1 VNRDALVGQLFT
13 VDFSGPEPSAEVER
27 LIVDGGVGG
36 VILFDK
42 NVEGP
47 GQVARLTNA
56 LQRLASKA
64 GHPPLLVSVD
74 QEGGPVVRL
83 RGTWFPSAMAF
94 GAAADETLAARAAE
108 VTARELRATGIHLNF
123 APVLDVNSNPANPV
137 IGVRSYGEDPA
148 RVARLGVAAIAGM
161 QSAGVLAT
169 AKHFPGHG
177 DTVLDSHL
185 ALPMVSH
192 GRDRLDAVELL
203 PFREAV
209 HAGVA
214 AVITA
219 HVVYPALDP
228 DHPATLSARII
239 ALLREEWGF
248 GGLVV
253 SDSMRM
259 RAIADRYAPGDAAVQ
274 AVRAGVDIVLALGAV
289 EAQWEALD
297 AVRAAARDGRL
308 PAGRI
313 QEAAER
319 ILAAKRRLGLYDSA
333 RVSETDA
340 VRLAGC
346 PAHLALA
353 DRVAAAAATLVA
365 PRDGIVPLP
374 PGPVCVASGL
384 ASRETTDR
392 LAGALRAAG
401 RPVATVAL
409 DDTVRREAR
418 GSAQGAIVVPI
429 GAGIREDPSW
439 WDRVREVTLD
449 ASQQGPTAVVATD
462 VPYPLTAVAP
472 ACACLAV
479 YGADPPSLKAAAG
492 VLAGTVPAQGRL
504 PVTVLLPAD

>member
-1 VNRDALVGQLFT
+1 MNPDALVGQLFT
-13 VDFSGPEPSAEVER
+13 VDFSGPEPSDEIER

-47 GQVARLTNA
+47 GQIARLTNA
-56 LQRLASKA
+56 LQRLASEA

-108 VTARELRATGIHLNF
+108 ATARELRAAGIHLNF

-148 RVARLGVAAIAGM
+148 RVARLGVAAIAGT

-177 DTVLDSHL
+177 DTLLDSHL
-185 ALPMVSH
+185 ALPIVSH
-192 GRDRLDAVELL
+192 RRDRLDAVELL

-214 AVITA
+214 AVMTA

-239 ALLREEWGF
+239 ALLRKEWGF

-259 RAIADRYAPGDAAVQ
+259 QAIAGRHAPGDAAVQ
-274 AVRAGVDIVLALGAV
+274 AVRAGVDVVLALGAV

-297 AVRAAARDGRL
+297 AVRAAARDGRI

-313 QEAAER
+313 REAAER
-319 ILAAKRRLGLYDSA
+319 IGAAKRRLGLFDRA
-333 RVSETDA
+333 RVSEADA
-340 VRLAGC
+340 ERLAGC
-346 PAHLALA
+346 PSHLALA
-353 DRVAAAAATLVA
+353 DQVAAAAATLVVT
-365 PRDGIVPLP
+365 RDGIIPLP
-374 PGPVCVASGL
+374 PGPVYVAAGL

-392 LAGALRAAG
+392 LAGALHAAG
-401 RPVATVAL
+401 RPATTVAL
-409 DDTVRREAR
+409 DGDGRWEAR
-418 GSAQGAIVVPI
+418 GSGRGAIVVPI
-429 GAGIREDPSW
+429 GGAIGEDPSRR
-439 WDRVREVTLD
+439 DRVRQVTQ
-449 ASQQGPTAVVATD
+449 AAARQGPTVAVAVD
-462 VPYPLTAVAP
+462 VPYPLTAVDP
-472 ACACLAV
+472 TCACLAV
-479 YGADPPSLKAAAG
+479 YGADPASLKAAAD

-504 PVTVLLPAD
+504 PVTVRFP

>member
-1 VNRDALVGQLFT
+1 MNLDALVGQLFM

-36 VILFDK
+36 VTLFVK

-56 LQRLASKA
+56 LQSLAADA

-83 RGTWFPSAMAF
+83 RATWFPSAMAF
-94 GAAADETLAARAAE
+94 GAATDETLAARAAE
-108 VTARELRATGIHLNF
+108 ATARELRATGIHLNF
-123 APVLDVNSNPANPV
+123 APVLDVNSSPANPV

-148 RVARLGVAAIAGM
+148 RVARLGVGAIAGM

-209 HAGVA
+209 QAGVA
-214 AVITA
+214 AVMTA
-219 HVVYPALDP
+219 HVVYAALDP
-228 DHPATLSARII
+228 EQPATLSARII

-248 GGLVV
+248 SGLVV
-253 SDSMRM
+253 SDSMQM
-259 RAIADRYAPGDAAVQ
+259 RAIADRLAPGDAAVQ
-274 AVRAGVDIVLALGAV
+274 AVGAGVDIVLALGAV
-289 EAQWEALD
+289 ETQWEALH
-297 AVRAAARDGRL
+297 AVRAAARGGRI

-319 ILAAKRRLGLYDSA
+319 ILAAKRRLGLFDRP
-333 RVSETDA
+333 RVSEADA
-340 VRLAGC
+340 VRLVGC

-365 PRDGIVPLP
+365 PRDGVVPLP
-374 PGPVCVASGL
+374 PGPVYVATGL
-384 ASRETTDR
+384 ASRETADR

-401 RPVATVAL
+401 RPVTTAAW
-409 DDTVRREAR
+409 EAR
-418 GSAQGAIVVPI
+418 GSGQGAIVVPI
-429 GAGIREDPSW
+429 GAGTREDPSW
-439 WDRVREVTLD
+439 WDRVRKVTRA
-449 ASQQGPTAVVATD
+449 ASQRGPTVVVATD
-462 VPYPLTAVAP
+462 VPYPLAAVDP

-492 VLAGTVPAQGRL
+492 VLAGTVPARGRL
-504 PVTVLLPAD
+504 PVTVSLPAD